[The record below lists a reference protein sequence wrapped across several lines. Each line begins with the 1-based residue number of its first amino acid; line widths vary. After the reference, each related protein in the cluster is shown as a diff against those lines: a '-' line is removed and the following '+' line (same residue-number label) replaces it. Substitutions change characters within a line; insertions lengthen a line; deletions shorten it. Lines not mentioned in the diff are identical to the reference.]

1 VCGFMLSIGPEAD
14 PAIFRRML
22 EHARDLV
29 GAARWNATPVMRRLV
44 YPRRNRGDE
53 APLPG

>member
-1 VCGFMLSIGPEAD
+1 MCGIVLSIGPEAD

-22 EHARDLV
+22 ALL
-29 GAARWNATPVMRRLV
+29 A
-44 YPRRNRGDE
+44 PRRNRGDE